1 MTCSCGDVME
11 VEAADRNGAVAQFK
25 AMMTEESIKAHMDEK
40 HPGQPTISVAD
51 CHAQIEKDVVP
62 A

>member
-1 MTCSCGDVME
+1 MT

-40 HPGQPTISVAD
+40 HPGQPTISVVD